1 LLLAKNQ
8 AAAGAVGRAFQAG
21 LVAKGY
27 LALGSGPRPERDSFQ
42 VAASIAKE
50 GSHYV
55 ARAAGPGQAA
65 LTGFTV
71 LDQRD
76 FAAVAPG
83 MREVL
88 FRAEP
93 RTGRTHQIRLHL
105 AWAGWP
111 IRGDLFY
118 GRAEAEAALPAGRL
132 MLAAVSLGLD
142 HPGRPGRLELSLE
155 PQMEPQME
163 PQNVL

>member
-27 LALGSGPRPERDSFQ
+27 LALGSGPGPERDSFQ
-42 VAASIAKE
+42 VAAAIAKE
-50 GSHYV
+50 GSRYV
-55 ARAAGPGQAA
+55 ARAAGPGLAA
-65 LTGFTV
+65 LTDFTV

-76 FAAVAPG
+76 FAALGPG

-111 IRGDLFY
+111 IRGDSFY
-118 GRAEAEAALPAGRL
+118 GRAEAEAARPAERL

-142 HPGRPGRLELSLE
+142 HPSGHGRLNLEL
-155 PQMEPQME
+155 QTI
-163 PQNVL
+163 